1 MTGIARWRGRAALVA
16 LLALGL
22 DLLVRLIDFIAVL
35 ADGGRAALGAGAS
48 AVLVPGAGTLVLVLV
63 AGLLAGSCFVAPV
76 LPGRDRLALGAA
88 VLSGVLVLAGLVG
101 IGLARIPL
109 SLLATAWTSFA
120 PLAAL
125 VVPLLVGW
133 GLLVL
138 RRDDRGTPAPLEA
151 EAAPVAEEQPDP
163 ELEPTWT
170 PDAASGAVWR
180 TAGEAARGASPARW
194 EESDDAGRWSP
205 APREI
210 TPGPSSEERPEP
222 GPSAR

>member
-16 LLALGL
+16 LLALTV
-22 DLLVRLIDFIAVL
+22 DVL
-35 ADGGRAALGAGAS
+35 ARPLGLVLAAAAGADVGRGG
-48 AVLVPGAGTLVLVLV
+48 VLALLLPGPGTFALLLT
-63 AGLLAGSCFVAPV
+63 AGLLVGSGFLAPVVAPRR
-76 LPGRDRLALGAA
+76 GLALWGGLLAAA
-88 VLSGVLVLAGLVG
+88 VVLFGLVAVG
-101 IGLARIPL
+101 AELGTGPL
-109 SLLATAWTSFA
+109 SLTAWSLVTT
-120 PLAAL
+120 LAAL
-125 VVPLLVGW
+125 AVPLLVGW

-138 RRDDRGTPAPLEA
+138 RRGDGAAAAVALPAEPTPVP
-151 EAAPVAEEQPDP
+151 EEQPDP

-194 EESDDAGRWSP
+194 EEADDAGRWSP

-222 GPSAR
+222 GPPAH

>member
-16 LLALGL
+16 LIALGL
-22 DLLVRLIDFIAVL
+22 DLLVRLIDFVAVL
-35 ADGGRAALGAGAS
+35 ADDGRAALGTGAS
-48 AVLVPGAGTLVLVLV
+48 AVLVPSAGMLVLVLL
-63 AGLLAGSCFVAPV
+63 AGLLAASCFVAPV
-76 LPGRDRLALGAA
+76 LPGRDRLALGGA
-88 VLSGVLVLAGLVG
+88 VLSGVLILAGLVG
-101 IGLARIPL
+101 IGVAHIPL
-109 SLLATAWTSFA
+109 SLLATAWTSFT

-138 RRDDRGTPAPLEA
+138 RRDDRGAPAPLPGPT
-151 EAAPVAEEQPDP
+151 PVADEQPDP

-210 TPGPSSEERPEP
+210 AHGPSSEERPEP
-222 GPSAR
+222 DPSAR